1 MNGDIGLII
10 IKDYG
15 DLLAVFQCPLQC
27 SYHFVQPQHWR
38 EKKRERERGR
48 EREGGRE
55 RKNSK

>member
-10 IKDYG
+10 IKGYG

-38 EKKRERERGR
+38 EKKRERER

-55 RKNSK
+55 REEE